1 MNLCLLLL
9 SLPIV
14 AVWAGIS
21 EFESAPV
28 DLSQLAGSR
37 SSMYTLADTREQK
50 RAGARLCVCENP
62 H

>member
-1 MNLCLLLL
+1 MMLCLLLL

-37 SSMYTLADTREQK
+37 SSMYTLADTREH
-50 RAGARLCVCENP
+50 GEICVCVRRST